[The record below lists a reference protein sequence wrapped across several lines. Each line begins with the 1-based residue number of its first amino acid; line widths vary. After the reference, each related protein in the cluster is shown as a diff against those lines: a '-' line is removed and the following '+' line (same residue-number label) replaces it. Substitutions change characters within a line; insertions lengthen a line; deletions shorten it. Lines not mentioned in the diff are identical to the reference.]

1 MTIGLPL
8 LLKIFE
14 KHNIRRLLVGWRLQ
28 MTWETR
34 ARIWLEAEMHNEGT
48 EFYGRVENGVVVLE
62 RPEEL
67 AEGTYVCVTPV
78 KTDYT
83 LGQRLLEFA
92 GTIEG
97 LPPDMASNHDHY
109 IHGTPKK

>member
-1 MTIGLPL
+1 MQT
-8 LLKIFE
+8 
-14 KHNIRRLLVGWRLQ
+14 
-28 MTWETR
+28 
-34 ARIWLEAEMHNEGT
+34 EANEY
-48 EFYGRVENGVVVLE
+48 YGRVENGVVVLE
-62 RPEEL
+62 KPEEL
-67 AEGTYVCVTPV
+67 ADGTYVCVTPV
-78 KTDYT
+78 KADST